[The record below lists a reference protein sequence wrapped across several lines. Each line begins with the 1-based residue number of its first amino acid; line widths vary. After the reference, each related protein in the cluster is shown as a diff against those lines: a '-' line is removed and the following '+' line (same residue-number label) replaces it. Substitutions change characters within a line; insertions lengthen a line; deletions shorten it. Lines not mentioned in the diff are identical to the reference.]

1 MPNSKFQPLF
11 SNPLFLSFLACI
23 LAPMAV
29 LGTNSNHFT
38 EYIGAKFNNVK
49 FSDVPINSGV
59 EFHYILSFAIDYSD
73 ATTPPAS
80 TNGNFGAFWDT
91 ENLSP
96 DAVSAIKEKHS
107 NVKVAVSLG
116 GGTIGADDKVYFK
129 ATSVDSWVS
138 NAVSSLTSIIKEY
151 NLDGIDID
159 YENFSDDENDIE
171 KFTECIGRLITI
183 LKRDGVISFASI
195 APFDDSD
202 APVRQKMYKVLWSK
216 YSSVIDYVNYQF
228 YGYGEDTTVE
238 QYIKYYD
245 EQVANYPEGRV
256 LASFMTE
263 NTNEER
269 VISAD
274 RGFSACQELKKENKL
289 YGIFI
294 WSADDSL
301 SQGFTYEK
309 KSQALLTS

>member
-1 MPNSKFQPLF
+1 MPNSNLEPLF
-11 SNPLFLSFLACI
+11 SNPLFLSFFACI
-23 LAPMAV
+23 LAPMVV
-29 LGTNSNHFT
+29 LGTNSNHFS
-38 EYIGAKFNNVK
+38 EYIGAQFKEVK

-59 EFHYILSFAIDYSD
+59 EFHYILSFAIDYSVVS
-73 ATTPPAS
+73 TPPIPS
-80 TNGNFGAFWDT
+80 NGKFGVFWDT
-91 ENLSP
+91 QNLSP
-96 DAVSAIKEKHS
+96 SAVSAIKKKYS

-116 GGTIGADDKVYFK
+116 GATIVSDKYKVYFK

-159 YENFSDDENDIE
+159 YENFSDESDTGT
-171 KFTECIGRLITI
+171 FTECIGLLITT
-183 LKRDGVISFASI
+183 LKRNGVISFASI
-195 APFDDSD
+195 APFDDTL
-202 APVRQKMYKVLWSK
+202 VQRMYKALWAK
-216 YSSVIDYVNYQF
+216 YSSVIDYVNFQF
-228 YGYGEDTTVE
+228 YGYDADTTVK
-238 QYIKYYD
+238 QYVTYYD
-245 EQVANYPEGRV
+245 EQVANYPGGRV

-263 NTNEER
+263 NTAG

-309 KSQALLTS
+309 ESQALLTS